1 MGSTRN
7 DETDKIKQELL
18 QLLQNFESEL
28 GTGDLRSRII
38 ALIPVHKRLLSLGC
52 SLIPNEIAPSARERI
67 LHYFL
72 SYPFTIISKE
82 ELAIVAG
89 IGEWARR
96 LRELRVEHGWSIVN
110 GITAKQM
117 KDEGEFPLDTI
128 DVSNMRP
135 DEYILLSI
143 KQDREASYRW
153 NVAKTIRSSNKG
165 TRSKILQFFR
175 ENVGMPITGEE
186 LRYVANNATE
196 WARRVRELRTEYGW
210 PIVTK
215 NNGRPSLPVG
225 TYLLEQDRQSPEHD
239 RIISDSVR
247 GEVLRRDEYRCQRC
261 SWTHGIWNPSDPRH
275 LELHHIRAHAE
286 GGDNTESNLITLC
299 TVCHDLWHSTETEWQ
314 KRFGEWLGT
323 G

>member
-1 MGSTRN
+1 MLVNS
-7 DETDKIKQELL
+7 
-18 QLLQNFESEL
+18 S
-28 GTGDLRSRII
+28 
-38 ALIPVHKRLLSLGC
+38 
-52 SLIPNEIAPSARERI
+52 EIAPSARDRI

-110 GITAKQM
+110 GMTAKQM
-117 KDEGEFPLDTI
+117 KSEGEFPLDTI
-128 DVSNMRP
+128 DVSDMRP

-143 KQDREASYRW
+143 KQDREAAYRW
-153 NVAKTIRSSNKG
+153 NVAKTIRSSDKG
-165 TRSKILQFFR
+165 ARSKILQFFR
-175 ENVGMPITGEE
+175 ENVGVPISGEE

-239 RIISDSVR
+239 RIISDSIR
-247 GEVLRRDEYRCQRC
+247 GEVLRRDKYRCQRC
-261 SWTHGIWNPSDPRH
+261 LWTHKIWNPSDPRH
-275 LELHHIRAHAE
+275 LELHHIQAHAE
-286 GGDNTESNLITLC
+286 GGDNTKHNLITLC
-299 TVCHDLWHSTETEWQ
+299 TICHDLWHSTETEWQ
-314 KRFGEWLGT
+314 ERFGEWLDIG
-323 G
+323 